1 MALFGFGKKEKEEK
15 AASCGCSCS
24 CSASDKQS
32 PAPAKNE
39 GAGETGSIKVLG
51 TGCASCHALLENT
64 KKAAAEMGLESQV
77 EYVTD
82 MVRIA
87 GYGVMRLPALV
98 VDGAVAASGKVL
110 KPDEITAL
118 LHKARD

>member
-15 AASCGCSCS
+15 AAPCGCACS
-24 CSASDKQS
+24 CAASS
-32 PAPAKNE
+32 TPEAAKKD
-39 GAGETGSIKVLG
+39 GAGEAGSIKVLG

-64 KKAAAEMGLESQV
+64 KEAAAAMGLESQV

-82 MVRIA
+82 MARIA
-87 GYGVMRLPALV
+87 GYGVMRMPALM
-98 VDGAVAASGKVL
+98 VDGAVVASGKVL
-110 KPDEITAL
+110 KPEEISAL